1 MTFTGWPVAAFV
13 CAVPPVVDVVDCVEA
28 LLHAAI
34 VAEMSNV
41 PTIAL
46 ASFLFIFPPI

>member
-1 MTFTGWPVAAFV
+1 MTFTGWPVATFV
-13 CAVPPVVDVVDCVEA
+13 GAVPPVVDGGDCVEA

-34 VAEMSNV
+34 VAEMRNV

-46 ASFLFIFPPI
+46 ANLPFIFPP